1 MVALAKSSFGH
12 DDPIG
17 AWPVRRSA
25 GALSGPTWHPVN
37 STVGVATAQAAQF
50 VGWHGHASASAH
62 VEAFVCQPFAS
73 VQ

>member
-25 GALSGPTWHPVN
+25 GALSGPTWHAFN